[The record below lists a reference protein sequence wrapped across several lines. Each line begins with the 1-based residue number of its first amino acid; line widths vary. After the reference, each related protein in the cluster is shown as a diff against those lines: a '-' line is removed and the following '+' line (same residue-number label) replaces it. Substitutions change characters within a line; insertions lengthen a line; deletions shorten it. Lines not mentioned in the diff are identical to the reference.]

1 VKNGLQHLRLNRGVQ
16 RKQKLWSEAGQ
27 KVLRELPLEGWA
39 AQRRQDLRKLLSG
52 LNPQI
57 TQLDQA
63 VERAGHQHPG
73 AGLLMTQPG
82 VGPIIALAY
91 VITMGDVTRL
101 QRGQQVASY
110 LGLIPSEPSSSK
122 RRRLGSI
129 SKPGNPFLG
138 RLLVESVAT
147 VCRRDEGF
155 RKPYKHRCHRLKKGV
170 AKVAAA
176 RKLAVRLFGMLRTN
190 TTYPEIARI
199 ESSPRYGVVSRS

>member
-1 VKNGLQHLRLNRGVQ
+1 MQ

-82 VGPIIALAY
+82 VGPHHGIGLCNHHGGCDPLAAWQ
-91 VITMGDVTRL
+91 TGRQL
-101 QRGQQVASY
+101 S
-110 LGLIPSEPSSSK
+110 
-122 RRRLGSI
+122 GS
-129 SKPGNPFLG
+129 
-138 RLLVESVAT
+138 
-147 VCRRDEGF
+147 D
-155 RKPYKHRCHRLKKGV
+155 
-170 AKVAAA
+170 
-176 RKLAVRLFGMLRTN
+176 
-190 TTYPEIARI
+190 PERA
-199 ESSPRYGVVSRS
+199 